1 MYVRLLSLTL
11 DKDVRLESLT
21 YIHKGAIMNVCKEF
35 LRHSRRDFLRIGGM
49 SLCGVSLLD
58 LLAAQAGPA
67 AGQAPRAKQMIC
79 VWLGGGPPHTDMF
92 DMKPDAPADYRGE
105 FKPIPTKTPG
115 LQVCELMPGLAQLSE
130 KYTIIRSV
138 TTMNK
143 PGDHA
148 RAPFYW
154 LTGNPRLPS
163 GTAEYPMY
171 GSAVSKFRPGAVDL
185 PTFVTL
191 GIIDVH
197 TINAIGP
204 SFLGPAH
211 SPFILDPTKSGD
223 AISRMLVPQ
232 LELPSLE
239 RNADLL
245 KAVDGRL
252 RRQDQLD
259 PLVEG
264 LDQHQQTAFNMLR
277 SPKLRQALDLSKEDP
292 KTIDRY
298 TRNKIDKTRYP
309 AGNQLHFLLAR
320 RLIETGVPIVHFN
333 LGYWDWHGENFVAGR
348 QQIPMFDA
356 GMSALLQDLSERG
369 LLDSTIVLALGE
381 MGRHP
386 KCGTAKNAGRDHWD
400 YAQFV
405 LAAGG
410 GFKGGNIVG
419 ATDKQGSQV
428 TDKFYKI
435 ESFGRTLYHLLGI
448 DPDTIVTTRSNRP
461 VKLIAEDAPLI
472 KEAVA

>member
-1 MYVRLLSLTL
+1 
-11 DKDVRLESLT
+11 
-21 YIHKGAIMNVCKEF
+21 
-35 LRHSRRDFLRIGGM
+35 LRIGGM

-58 LLAAQAGPA
+58 VLAARAMP
-67 AGQAPRAKQMIC
+67 QAPSGKAKHLIC
-79 VWLGGGPPHTDMF
+79 CWMGGGPPHTDMF
-92 DMKPDAPADYRGE
+92 DMKPDSGAEYRGE
-105 FKPIPTKTPG
+105 FKPIQTNVTG
-115 LQVCELMPGLAQLSE
+115 IQIGELMPELAKLAD

-143 PGDHA
+143 PGDHSQ
-148 RAPFYW
+148 APFYW

-163 GTAEYPMY
+163 GTDEYPMY
-171 GSAVSKFRPGAVDL
+171 GSAVSKFRPGPADL
-185 PTFVTL
+185 PTFSTL

-211 SPFILDPTKSGD
+211 APFILDPTKQGD
-223 AISRMLVPQ
+223 AISKMLVPSMD
-232 LELPSLE
+232 LPALD

-245 KAVDGRL
+245 KALDTKL
-252 RRQDQLD
+252 RKQDRLD

-277 SPKLRQALDLSKEDP
+277 SPKLRSALDLSKEP
-292 KTIDRY
+292 AKTIDRY
-298 TRNKIDKTRYP
+298 TRNKLEKTRYP
-309 AGNQLHFLLAR
+309 AGSQLHFLLAR
-320 RLIETGVPIVHFN
+320 RLVEAGVPIVHFN

-356 GMSALLQDLSERG
+356 GLSALLTDLSERG
-369 LLDSTIVLALGE
+369 LLESTIVLALGE

-410 GFKGGNIVG
+410 GFKGGNVVG
-419 ATDKQGSQV
+419 TTDKTGSQV

-448 DPDTIVTTRSNRP
+448 DPDTIVETRSNRP
-461 VKLIAEDAPLI
+461 VKLIAEDAPII
-472 KEAVA
+472 KEAIG

>member
-1 MYVRLLSLTL
+1 M
-11 DKDVRLESLT
+11 
-21 YIHKGAIMNVCKEF
+21 HVCQEF
-35 LRHSRRDFLRIGGM
+35 LRHSRRDFLRIGGL
-49 SLCGVSLLD
+49 SLCGVTLLD
-58 LLAAQAGPA
+58 VLRAQGAPA
-67 AGQAPRAKQMIC
+67 SKTTPRARHLIC
-79 VWLGGGPPHTDMF
+79 VWMGGGPPHTDMF
-92 DMKPDAPADYRGE
+92 DMKPDAPAEFRGE
-105 FKPIPTKTPG
+105 FKPIQTNVPG
-115 LQVCELMPGLAQLSE
+115 LQICELMPRLARLAN

-138 TTMNK
+138 STLNA

-163 GTAEYPMY
+163 GTAEYPLY
-171 GSAVSKFRPGAVDL
+171 GSSVSKFRPGPADL

-232 LELPSLE
+232 MELPTLKE
-239 RNADLL
+239 NADLL
-245 KAVDGRL
+245 KAVDGKL
-252 RRQDQLD
+252 RRQDQSD
-259 PLVEG
+259 PLIEG
-264 LDQHQQTAFNMLR
+264 LDQYQQTAFNMLR

-298 TRNKIDKTRYP
+298 TRNKLEKTRYP

-320 RLIETGVPIVHFN
+320 RLVEAGVPIVHFN

-356 GMSALLQDLSERG
+356 GLSALLQDLDDRG

-419 ATDKQGSQV
+419 ATDKHGFQV

-448 DPDTIVTTRSNRP
+448 DPDTIVNTRSNRP
-461 VKLIAEDAPLI
+461 IKLIAEEVPLI
-472 KEAVA
+472 KEALA